1 MPRETI
7 LVIDDEQKIREGI
20 KTIFELEGYNVIL
33 ASDGQEG
40 VRRIN
45 TDKVDLVIL
54 DLKMPNMNGY
64 EFLKIVS
71 KTDPFLP
78 VIILTAYGSVEEAV
92 NLTKQGAFDYF
103 LKPPD
108 VDKLIASVEKALDIR
123 KSLIE
128 KNKQKSLLPKDY
140 LDAII
145 GESEE
150 IKQIKDLIRRVAATD
165 ATVLITGESGTG
177 KELIANA
184 IHALSP
190 RREGPFIKVNC
201 GSIPETLLEAELFGH
216 EKGAFTGAVNRRK
229 GRFELA
235 DGGTIFLD
243 EIGEVSPKLQ
253 VALLRVLQEKEF
265 QRVGGEEDI
274 KVNVRIIA
282 ATNRNLEE
290 DVKKGSFREDLFYRI
305 NIITIHIP
313 PLRQRKVDIPVLAN
327 YFLSLYS
334 ETYNKKIN
342 GISNELMDIIMNY
355 SWPGNVRELQNFIE
369 SSVIICNKEYLQP
382 DCIPPHYKTKL
393 MAPKV
398 FTISHYDSK
407 QNFLDPQKRIL
418 VVEIGKSLDEIEK
431 AVIEETL
438 KFVNGNKSRASR
450 ILGVTRKTLISKME
464 KYGLN
469 RRDNSL
475 DYSS

>member
-1 MPRETI
+1 MAKETI
-7 LVIDDEQKIREGI
+7 LVIDDEEKIREGL
-20 KTIFELEGYNVIL
+20 KTIFELEGYNVITS
-33 ASDGQEG
+33 SDGEDG
-40 VRRIN
+40 IRKIN
-45 TDKVDLVIL
+45 TEKVDLVIL
-54 DLKMPNMNGY
+54 DLKMPNITGY

-78 VIILTAYGSVEEAV
+78 IIILTAYGSVEEAV

-103 LKPPD
+103 IKPPD
-108 VDKLIASVEKALDIR
+108 VDKLLISVGKALDIR
-123 KSLIE
+123 KSLLE
-128 KNKQKSLLPKDY
+128 KNKEKATLPKNA

-150 IKQIKDLIRRVAATD
+150 IKQIKDLVRRVAGTD

-190 RREGPFIKVNC
+190 RRDGPFVKVNC

-216 EKGAFTGAVNRRK
+216 EKGAFTGAITRRK

-235 DGGTIFLD
+235 NGGTIFLD

-274 KVNVRIIA
+274 KVDVRVIV
-282 ATNRNLEE
+282 ATNKNLEE
-290 DVKKGSFREDLFYRI
+290 EVRKNNFREDLYYRI

-313 PLRQRKVDIPVLAN
+313 PLRQRKTDIPILATH
-327 YFLSLYS
+327 FLKMYS
-334 ETYNKKIN
+334 ETYKKSVRTLSKDLLDIL
-342 GISNELMDIIMNY
+342 ISY

-369 SSVIICNKEYLQP
+369 SAVIMCNKDELTP
-382 DCIPPHYKTKL
+382 ECIPTHYKAKL
-393 MAPKV
+393 LSPKIV
-398 FTISHYDSK
+398 SIPEY
-407 QNFLDPQKRIL
+407 PQKQTLLNPKKPII
-418 VVEIGKSLDEIEK
+418 VVEVGKTLEEIERN
-431 AVIEETL
+431 VIEETL
-438 KFVNGNKSRASR
+438 KFTNYNKSKTAR
-450 ILGVTRKTLISKME
+450 ILGITRKTLLMKIE
-464 KYGLN
+464 KFGLN

-475 DYSS
+475 